1 MNDSSRW
8 AELQNLYHLAL
19 ERPVGERAF
28 FVEQACAHDEW
39 LRHQLESLL
48 ALDQPDE
55 DFLDHPA
62 IDIAARELAAEE
74 IDSASIEPGSLIGP
88 YRILEQIA
96 RGGMGVVYRAEQ
108 QYPVRRIVALKII
121 KPGMDTS
128 EVIARFESERQALAL
143 MDHPAIAKVFDAG
156 STPQGRP
163 YFAMEYVV
171 GISISDYVIGRS

>member
-8 AELQNLYHLAL
+8 AELQNLYRLAL